1 MAEDDSSQ
9 LGEIRSPPLQ
19 SAAHSIIYGLGGGG
33 RVQLLP
39 QSHGLAKMTK
49 TERFTFH
56 LEKLSR
62 ADQ

>member
-39 QSHGLAKMTK
+39 QSHGL
-49 TERFTFH
+49 EV
-56 LEKLSR
+56 L
-62 ADQ
+62 ADT